1 MQNDTIENRPSRK
14 GSRGQQG
21 TVMLM
26 ILLLVIMFTGLG
38 LMAMRH
44 TQGEVRAAGSYFD
57 VIQAEALAISPCA
70 FLATDLRAN
79 YDYPV
84 AAIGLSSYP
93 NYKEQF
99 ALNPNGGPVAFSPAL
114 DGQNYDAGCLP
125 NDQLSGTV
133 PLADTPILGAANAD
147 VSINYGAPETAPA
160 MAGYSHSNDEGTTY
174 AFYYFT
180 FTSRA
185 SFGGEGI
192 SSMDRGRAAAR
203 CRLWVGPLSAL

>member
-1 MQNDTIENRPSRK
+1 
-14 GSRGQQG
+14 
-21 TVMLM
+21 MLM

-57 VIQAEALAISPCA
+57 VIQAEALAISPCT

-79 YDYPV
+79 YDYPI
-84 AAIGLSSYP
+84 AAAGLSPYP
-93 NYKEQF
+93 TYKEQF
-99 ALNPNGGPVAFSPAL
+99 ALNPDGGPVAFSPAL
-114 DGQNYDAGCLP
+114 DGQNYAAGGLP
-125 NDQLSGTV
+125 HPQLNGTS
-133 PLADTPILGAANAD
+133 PLADTPLLSAANANID
-147 VSINYGAPETAPA
+147 IKYGAPETAPA

-185 SFGGEGI
+185 SFGGQGI
-192 SSMDRGRAAAR
+192 SSTDRGRAAAR